1 MKSEKGRSELNKEKR
16 NRKDVHIDQY
26 RVDRQ
31 HERSGG
37 DHDREERRKR
47 DEKEMKRGTYLR
59 IMRNMIRPKEGE
71 VKGGDR

>member
-1 MKSEKGRSELNKEKR
+1 MKSEKGRSEPNKEKR

-37 DHDREERRKR
+37 NRDREER
-47 DEKEMKRGTYLR
+47 EGKEMKKR
-59 IMRNMIRPKEGE
+59 
-71 VKGGDR
+71 